1 MCHETLY
8 MQQWQIFIQMV
19 WKWDSPGIKKPKEK
33 GTFDFAG
40 PNWVMFLD
48 EYDKLMGFQNFLLL
62 STVLS
67 ILQVE
72 NSRSKCG

>member
-19 WKWDSPGIKKPKEK
+19 WKLDRPEIKKPKEK

-40 PNWVMFLD
+40 PNWVIFLD
-48 EYDKLMGFQNFLLL
+48 GHDKLMGFQNFQLL

-72 NSRSKCG
+72 DSGSRCG